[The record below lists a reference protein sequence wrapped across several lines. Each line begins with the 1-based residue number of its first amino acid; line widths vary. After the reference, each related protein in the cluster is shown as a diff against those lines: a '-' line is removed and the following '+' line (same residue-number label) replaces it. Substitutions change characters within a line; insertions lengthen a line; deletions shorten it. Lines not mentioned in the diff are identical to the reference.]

1 MDLTDIQ
8 NLVEKSLFA
17 RSRNGSSIYKRSTWA
32 SKFQNHRGL
41 YPCRVQRLAE
51 DTKSS
56 GSLRIE
62 IEMGLGGGFG
72 KAILAKFADTNIR
85 VELAK
90 FGE

>member
-1 MDLTDIQ
+1 
-8 NLVEKSLFA
+8 
-17 RSRNGSSIYKRSTWA
+17 
-32 SKFQNHRGL
+32 
-41 YPCRVQRLAE
+41 VQRLAE